1 MRYGLAPSR
10 RPWPSRSRC
19 PGQRICGLA
28 AGQAGAGPGAARV
41 REAVRLIRAS
51 RGRVA
56 VRWLAGQVNLNI
68 SQLERS
74 FTRQVG
80 VGPKLLA
87 RQTRLCALAAGAM
100 ELAGPAWALLA
111 ANYGYADQAYLAPE
125 FRELTGLTPSRLA
138 WAGCGQTGAGDQH
151 RKPSPRKTPSRS
163 GATAAGAAWSLISRP
178 RGEPAMGR
186 GSREL
191 LGDLGPSVLS
201 DELGQ
206 RTPNSRRPANELVR
220 GRGIS
225 GGILDPVPS
234 GAEGLPATETSVY
247 VVGNQGP
254 LDTT

>member
-1 MRYGLAPSR
+1 V
-10 RPWPSRSRC
+10 
-19 PGQRICGLA
+19 
-28 AGQAGAGPGAARV
+28 PGAARV

-178 RGEPAMGR
+178 RREPAMGR

-206 RTPNSRRPANELVR
+206 RSPNSHRPADELVR
-220 GRGIS
+220 VAASPAASSILSRAALRGFPQPNI
-225 GGILDPVPS
+225 
-234 GAEGLPATETSVY
+234 GLCD
-247 VVGNQGP
+247 G
-254 LDTT
+254 

>member
-138 WAGCGQTGAGDQH
+138 RAGCGQTGAGDQH

-178 RGEPAMGR
+178 RREPAMGR

-206 RTPNSRRPANELVR
+206 RTPNSRRPANDSCGVAA
-220 GRGIS
+220 S
-225 GGILDPVPS
+225 PAASSILS
-234 GAEGLPATETSVY
+234 
-247 VVGNQGP
+247 
-254 LDTT
+254 

>member
-1 MRYGLAPSR
+1 
-10 RPWPSRSRC
+10 
-19 PGQRICGLA
+19 
-28 AGQAGAGPGAARV
+28 
-41 REAVRLIRAS
+41 
-51 RGRVA
+51 

-80 VGPKLLA
+80 MGPKLLA

-138 WAGCGQTGAGDQH
+138 RAGCGQTGAGDQH

-201 DELGQ
+201 DDLGQ
-206 RTPNSRRPANELVR
+206 RSPNSRRPANELVR